1 MHITKD
7 TNYMEGVWAGAQMIK
22 NIEHTVYGNIQQA
35 INVKQALIDNFHEQF
50 GYSENMPE
58 FDRNYSYNY
67 GILQALKESQDENST
82 ESKTGI

>member
-7 TNYMEGVWAGAQMIK
+7 LNYMEGVWAGVQMIK
-22 NIEHTVYGNIQQA
+22 NIEHTVYENIEQA

-50 GYSENMPE
+50 GYSEHMPE

-67 GILQALKESQDENST
+67 GLLQALKESQNEDNTKDKIS
-82 ESKTGI
+82 I

>member
-7 TNYMEGVWAGAQMIK
+7 LNYMEGVWAGVQMIK
-22 NIEHTVYGNIQQA
+22 NMKHTVYENIEQA

-67 GILQALKESQDENST
+67 GLLQALKESQNENNTKDKIS
-82 ESKTGI
+82 I